1 MPGLLPTTVGVE
13 DQTKLCRHGTA
24 WSAFP
29 ATIVLVALTGFLLP
43 LAHASEEARAW
54 LKRMSQASKSLNYEG
69 TFVYRQ
75 GAHMESVRIIH
86 RVDEDGEKERLV
98 SLNGE
103 PREVLR
109 DQSQVTCIMPDNHA
123 VVVESRRSKSRLAPS
138 FDVIDARLEA
148 HYDLGVR
155 GSERIAG
162 RPARLISIQPRDEFR
177 YGYSLWLDKETA
189 LLLRSELLDGQQN
202 ILEQVL
208 YTSVSM
214 PETIPDTM
222 LEPDVSGEG
231 LVWYTTE
238 STDPVLAE
246 GKSAWT
252 VDDVPAGF
260 LLKSSERSLIANSLT
275 PVRHMVFSDGLAS
288 FSVYIEKLTDEKE
301 PFEGLSEMGAVSA
314 FGRILDGYQITA
326 VGEVPKATVER
337 AGVAVRRE

>member
-1 MPGLLPTTVGVE
+1 MGVE
-13 DQTKLCRHGTA
+13 HQTTLCRPGTA

-29 ATIVLVALTGFLLP
+29 ATVIVVALTGFIAP
-43 LAHASEEARAW
+43 FVHASEEARAW
-54 LKRMSQASKSLNYEG
+54 LKRMSEASKTLNYEG

-86 RVDEDGEKERLV
+86 RADDDGEKERLV

-103 PREVLR
+103 AREVLR

-123 VVVESRRSKSRLAPS
+123 VVVDSRHNKNRLAPS

-148 HYDLGVR
+148 HYVLAVH

-162 RPARLISIQPRDEFR
+162 RSARLISIKPRDEFR

-202 ILEQVL
+202 VLEQVL

-214 PETIPDTM
+214 HETIPDTM
-222 LEPDVSGEG
+222 LEPDVSGKG

-238 STDPVLAE
+238 SPDPALAE
-246 GKSAWT
+246 VESAWS
-252 VDDVPAGF
+252 VEELPAGF
-260 LLKSSERSLIANSLT
+260 LLKSSDKSLIANSPI

-288 FSVYIEKLTDEKE
+288 FSIYIEKLSDEKE
-301 PFEGLSEMGAVSA
+301 PFEGFSEMGAVSA
-314 FGRILDGYQITA
+314 FGRIVDGYQITA